1 MGIRESI
8 REYLDN
14 SDGPKWG
21 SEIIAAVRAAGFK
34 CKPSIVTAM
43 ASDGLLVKHEK
54 AGQPIGYTVGARPR
68 AARSEEERA
77 AARKESER
85 KRAAAR
91 NELRMA
97 QRRARGV
104 PSRADRKSKLVLATS
119 HATVG
124 GESVAE
130 FLARGGQI
138 ERLPGFQRD
147 NVFPQ
152 RRPVWAASNRQVSV

>member
-1 MGIRESI
+1 MGIREAI
-8 REYLDN
+8 RNYLDS

-21 SEIIAAVRAAGFK
+21 SEIIAAMQAAGFK

-43 ASDGLLVKHEK
+43 ASGGLLVKHEK
-54 AGQPIGYTVGARPR
+54 TGQPIGYTVGTRPR
-68 AARSEEERA
+68 APRSQEERI

-85 KRAAAR
+85 KRAAKR
-91 NELRMA
+91 NEQRMA
-97 QRRARGV
+97 QRRAQGI
-104 PSRADRKSKLVLATS
+104 PARAERKPTLVLASS

-138 ERLPGFQRD
+138 EHLPGIQRSE
-147 NVFPQ
+147 VFPQ
-152 RRPVWAASNRQVSV
+152 RRPTWAASNRQLSA

>member
-8 REYLDN
+8 RDYLDN

-43 ASDGLLVKHEK
+43 ASEGLLVKHEK

-97 QRRARGV
+97 QRRARGI
-104 PSRADRKSKLVLATS
+104 PSRGEQKPKLVLASS

-130 FLARGGQI
+130 FLARGGEI
-138 ERLPGFQRD
+138 ERLPGLLKS
-147 NVFPQ
+147 NTYPQ
-152 RRPVWAASNRQVSV
+152 RRPTWAATNRNISA